1 MKLNKI
7 KEVFIL
13 HQNNKIPK
21 KLDYKWVVIGLCFL
35 MVFITL
41 GFCSSNKGF
50 YLDAI
55 TKALSVDRSLFS
67 IGDSIRFI
75 TTAVVSLFFGTLV
88 NKFGTKKLIIAGFIC
103 LISSMTMYSLGDS
116 LIWFY
121 IGNFLLGVGLSWTT
135 TSMVGCIVNKWCKEK
150 KGTIMGAVL
159 AANGLGGALAI
170 QIVGPIISSG
180 TWGYRTAY
188 TIVAAILLITAILF
202 LFFFREN
209 PKNQKN
215 TKIVIEKKKGRGE
228 SWSGIEFSKAKK
240 KLFFYLASFS
250 VLMTGLVL
258 QAINGVAITHM
269 KDVGLDASYV
279 ALISSVHS
287 LTLTGCKLLTGILYD
302 RFGLRVTTIICDVTS
317 IIVMIAIAAVTNS
330 PFGMILAMFY
340 GAFSSL
346 ALPLETVMIPIIAS
360 DMFGE
365 KSFNQIMGIFTALNY
380 IGYALGSPVAN
391 WVFDVVGT
399 YQPIFIISSVVM
411 LVVVVIFQTSIT
423 LSASSGNGYNP
434 ESITPILTSLPK
446 QPSSH
451 TNSHLTAS
459 RFQSSLNSST
469 L

>member
-55 TKALSVDRSLFS
+55 TKALNVERSLFS

-88 NKFGTKKLIIAGFIC
+88 NKFGTKKLIISGFIC

-121 IGNFLLGVGLSWTT
+121 LGNCLLGVGLSWTT

-188 TIVAAILLITAILF
+188 TLVAAILLFTALLF
-202 LFFFREN
+202 LFLFREN
-209 PKNQKN
+209 PKNYQQ
-215 TKIVIEKKKGRGE
+215 TEIIVEKKKGRGA

-250 VLMTGLVL
+250 ILMTGLVL

-269 KDVGLDASYV
+269 KDVGLDLSFV

-287 LTLTGCKLLTGILYD
+287 LTLTGFKLFTGVLYD
-302 RFGLRVTTIICDVTS
+302 KFGLRITTIICDVTAV
-317 IIVMIAIAAVTNS
+317 IVMIAIALVTNS
-330 PFGMILAMFY
+330 PLGMALAMFY

-380 IGYALGSPVAN
+380 VGFAVGSPLAN
-391 WVFDVVGT
+391 WVFDVFGT
-399 YQPIFIISSVVM
+399 YQPIFVISSVIMVF
-411 LVVVVIFQTSIT
+411 VVVIFQVSIT
-423 LSASSGNGYNP
+423 MATKNRKNILSVEMSM
-434 ESITPILTSLPK
+434 
-446 QPSSH
+446 QSH
-451 TNSHLTAS
+451 
-459 RFQSSLNSST
+459 
-469 L
+469 